1 VPPDDRTPDRIRAAV
16 QTVLSDH
23 RYKARAQAFQLEM
36 ASLPAVDHAVHLL
49 ETLVASPRSKTVA
62 SGA

>member
-1 VPPDDRTPDRIRAAV
+1 
-16 QTVLSDH
+16 VLSDH

-36 ASLPAVDHAVHLL
+36 AGLPAVDHAVHLL
-49 ETLVASPRSKTVA
+49 EALVASPPSKTVA